1 MSDSKKAPRKED
13 GLDLFARALGANSR
27 SDAILG
33 QEAEGQRSF
42 VGSDTLPT
50 EMGADDRAT
59 LEAAGVVFGEVVPG
73 DDLFQYVQLPAG
85 WTKRST
91 SHSMH
96 NDLLDDKGRKR
107 AGIFYKAAFYD
118 RNAHLYCVRRFSV
131 ELDYDELEKGF
142 AIVYVKDGG
151 EVKLVKTVQFVEKS
165 DEESARQQAFD
176 GAKNWL
182 NTNFPDWENP
192 AAYWD

>member
-1 MSDSKKAPRKED
+1 MFNKKSPRKED
-13 GLDLFARALGANSR
+13 ELDMFARALGAKSN

-33 QEAEGQRSF
+33 QEADGQRSF
-42 VGSDTLPT
+42 VTSETLPT
-50 EMGADDRAT
+50 EMSMDDRAA

-118 RNAHLYCVRRFSV
+118 RRADLHCVRRFSL

-142 AIVYVKDGG
+142 AVVYVKDGADI
-151 EVKLVKTVQFVEKS
+151 KLVKTVQFEKS
-165 DEESARQQAFD
+165 DEDAARKQAFD
-176 GAKNWL
+176 GAKDWL
-182 NTNFPDWENP
+182 NSNFPDWENA